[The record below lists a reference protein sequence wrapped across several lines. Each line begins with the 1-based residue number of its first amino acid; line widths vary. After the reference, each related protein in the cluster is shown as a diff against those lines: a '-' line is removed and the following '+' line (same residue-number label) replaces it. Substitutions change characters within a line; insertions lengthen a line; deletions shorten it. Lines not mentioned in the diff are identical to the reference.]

1 MKTYGLTGGIG
12 MGKSTAANWLRERGV
27 PVVDTDEIARQVVE
41 PGQPTLEEIQRTF
54 GAEMTDEAGRLRRG
68 ELARVVFSDAAAR
81 KKLEDIL
88 HPRIR
93 TIWQQ
98 QVTQWRADGCAR
110 GVVVIPLLFETAA
123 AQLFDVVIC
132 AACSAASQRQ
142 RLRQRG
148 WDARQIRQRIDSQWP
163 VEKKM
168 ELSNYVV
175 WTEGELEN
183 QAKQLERVLA

>member
-27 PVVDTDEIARQVVE
+27 PVVDTDEIARRIVE
-41 PGQPTLEEIQRTF
+41 PGQPALEEILQTF

-68 ELARVVFSDAAAR
+68 ELARVVFSDTAAR
-81 KKLEDIL
+81 RKLEDIL

-93 TIWQQ
+93 ALWQQ
-98 QVTQWRADGCAR
+98 QVAHWRADGCER

-123 AQLFDVVIC
+123 ATLFDAVIC
-132 AACSAASQRQ
+132 LACSAASQRR

-148 WDARQIRQRIDSQWP
+148 WDARQIRQRLDAQWP

-168 ELSNYVV
+168 ELANYVI

-183 QAKQLERVLA
+183 QANQLERILA